1 MILIGGCLPL
11 VVQAALH
18 FTARLAQLCAKF
30 HTLGKSLLCCS
41 NAVNSIDATRL
52 LKACVFGEHCSLIYS
67 QARRA
72 VWL

>member
-1 MILIGGCLPL
+1 MQPL
-11 VVQAALH
+11 DYSDTALH
-18 FTARLAQLCAKF
+18 DLNWCLAQLCAKF
-30 HTLGKSLLCCS
+30 HTLGKSLLYCS
-41 NAVNSIDATRL
+41 NAVNSMDATRL